1 MLSSG
6 KRILLFNGQNDLSV
20 NPAGVLSYLQNLEWP
35 GAREW
40 RESKK

>member
-6 KRILLFNGQNDLSV
+6 KRILIFNGQNDFSV
-20 NPAGVLSYLQNLEWP
+20 NTAGVLSYLQNVEWP
-35 GAREW
+35 GAKEW